1 MAPCR
6 SSLIRA
12 VIHTW
17 KDTSATF
24 ISRKKAIYSN
34 VVQGYLDRILTFHG
48 LLHGPLALFS
58 YMEQHGSQEKIGGHV
73 RLVTGKMYDA
83 SASPEGPHYDNES
96 CLPFE
101 PDDADPRDAQL
112 TLPLL
117 LGEGA
122 CGNVY
127 AVRIRKDLLLKDG
140 RTYSQV

>member
-101 PDDADPRDAQL
+101 PDDADPRDAQHIHKFEIPKTYVNPTL
-112 TLPLL
+112 TGPSARQSRKK
-117 LGEGA
+117 GIP
-122 CGNVY
+122 
-127 AVRIRKDLLLKDG
+127 RIKCA
-140 RTYSQV
+140 